1 MEVYILKEINLL
13 DSGEKEFY
21 VNVYETEEKAIQA
34 MDNDIN
40 AHVENNNA
48 YIIDG
53 EIGDWLVELSDEN
66 QNKYFFKIEIKE
78 VE

>member
-48 YIIDG
+48 YARI
-53 EIGDWLVELSDEN
+53 
-66 QNKYFFKIEIKE
+66 KY
-78 VE
+78 